1 MIVVI
6 AAAAFAIWTYLLL
19 GRGGFWRMREP
30 TPAGNETASV
40 VAVIPARNEAALVG
54 AAIAS
59 LAAQAPIVLVDD
71 ASDDGTADAARA
83 AAAPDALRVVAA
95 RPLPAGWTGKM
106 WAVSEGVRAAG
117 TPEYLLLTDADI
129 VHAPRNIEGLVARA
143 RTGGYDLVSYMV
155 RLRCRSFAEQAL
167 IPAFVFFFF
176 LLYPPAWIADPRRT
190 TAGAAGGCILIR
202 RDALERIGGIE
213 RIRGEVIDD
222 CALARA
228 VTASG
233 GRIWLGLSGA
243 TQSVREYRT
252 FSEIFRMIAR
262 TAFTQLNYSAWK
274 LLGTIA
280 GLVLTYLVPPAL
292 TLLAPEGAGRSLG
305 AAAWVIMTA
314 MFWPAVHY
322 YRRPWNWAPLL
333 PAIAVFYLTATVWSA
348 VAYWRGRGGM
358 WKGRAAVAS

>member
-1 MIVVI
+1 MIIVG
-6 AAAAFAIWTYLLL
+6 AAAFAIWIYLLL
-19 GRGGFWRMREP
+19 GRGAFWRMREAA
-30 TPAGNETASV
+30 PAGRDTASV
-40 VAVIPARNEAALVG
+40 VAVVPARNEAAFVG

-59 LAAQAPIVLVDD
+59 LAAQVGIVLVDD
-71 ASDDGTADAARA
+71 ASDDGTADIARTAAS
-83 AAAPDALRVVAA
+83 PDVLRVIAA

-129 VHAPRNIEGLVARA
+129 VHPPHNVAGLVARA

-176 LLYPPAWIADPRRT
+176 LLYPPAWIADPRRA

-213 RIRGEVIDD
+213 RIRGKVIDD

-228 VTASG
+228 VKQSG
-233 GRIWLGLSGA
+233 GRIWLGLSGE
-243 TQSVREYRT
+243 THSLREYRS
-252 FSEIFRMIAR
+252 FGEMGRMIAR
-262 TAFTQLNYSAWK
+262 TAFTQLSYSAWT

-280 GLVLTYLVPPAL
+280 GLVLTYLAPPAL
-292 TLLAPEGAGRSLG
+292 TLLAPEGAARSLG
-305 AAAWVIMTA
+305 AAAWFLMTA
-314 MFWPAVHY
+314 MYWPAVRYHG
-322 YRRPWNWAPLL
+322 RPWFWAPLL
-333 PAIAVFYLTATVWSA
+333 PAIAVFYLAATVWSA
-348 VAYWRGRGGM
+348 VAYWSGHGGM
-358 WKGRAAVAS
+358 WKGRAAAAS